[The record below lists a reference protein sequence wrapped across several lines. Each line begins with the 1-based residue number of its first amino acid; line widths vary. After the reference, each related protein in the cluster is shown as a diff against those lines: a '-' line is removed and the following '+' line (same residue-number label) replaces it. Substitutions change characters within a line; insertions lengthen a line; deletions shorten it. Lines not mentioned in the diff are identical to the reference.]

1 MPKRSILITG
11 CSSGIGLAAAHCL
24 RARGWH
30 VFASCRSADDCAR
43 LIEDGFDSPQIELR
57 DGASICSGLQE
68 VLETT
73 GGTLDALFNNG
84 ARGMP
89 GAVEDLPTDALRDL
103 MESNVV
109 GWHDLT
115 RQVIPVMRAQG
126 HGRIVQNSSVLGY
139 VAMRYR
145 GAYVASKHA
154 LEGLTDSLRIELRDT
169 PIHVSLI
176 QPGPITSDMRRN
188 NAKQFFEWIDWENSV
203 FAEDY
208 RQGLV
213 KRFSEKNE
221 GLDPFELPAE
231 AVCKKL
237 IHALEAPRPRARYRV
252 TTPAH
257 IMNGLR
263 RMLPT
268 TLLDWMVAKG

>member
-1 MPKRSILITG
+1 MTQRSILITG
-11 CSSGIGLAAAHCL
+11 CSSGIGLAAAHSL
-24 RARGWH
+24 RARGWR
-30 VFASCRSADDCAR
+30 VFASCRNPKDCAR
-43 LIEDGFDSPQIELR
+43 LISEGFESPHIELR
-57 DGASICSGLQE
+57 DSASIRSGLHE
-68 VLETT
+68 ALKAT

-89 GAVEDLPTDALRDL
+89 GAIEDLPADGLRDL
-103 MESNVV
+103 MESNII

-115 RQVIPVMRAQG
+115 QQVIRVMRAQG

-139 VAMRYR
+139 VSMRYR

-154 LEGLTDSLRIELRDT
+154 LEGLTDSMRIELRDT

-176 QPGPITSDMRRN
+176 EPGPITSDMRKN
-188 NAKQFFEWIDWENSV
+188 NAAQFFEWIDWENSA

-213 KRFSEKNE
+213 KRFTEKQE

-237 IHALEAPRPRARYRV
+237 IHALEAKHPRARYRV

-257 IMNGLR
+257 VMNVFR
-263 RMLPT
+263 RVLPT
-268 TLLDWMVAKG
+268 SLLDWVVSKA

>member
-1 MPKRSILITG
+1 MTQRSVLITG
-11 CSSGIGLAAAHCL
+11 CSSGIGLAAAHSL
-24 RARGWH
+24 RSRGWH
-30 VFASCRSADDCAR
+30 VFASCRSPDDCAR

-57 DGASICSGLQE
+57 DSDSIRSGLQE
-68 VLETT
+68 VLKAT

-154 LEGLTDSLRIELRDT
+154 LEGLTDSLRIELRET
-169 PIHVSLI
+169 PLHVSLI
-176 QPGPITSDMRRN
+176 QPGPITSDMRKN
-188 NAKQFFEWIDWENSV
+188 NAQQFFEWIDWENS
-203 FAEDY
+203 AYSEDY

-237 IHALEAPRPRARYRV
+237 VHALEAPRPRARYRV
-252 TTPAH
+252 TAPAH
-257 IMNGLR
+257 LMNGLR
-263 RMLPT
+263 RILPT
-268 TLLDWMVAKG
+268 TLLDWVVAKG